1 MAEFSKTFYAPA
13 LGLKRSR
20 GKFLH
25 AAGQPDLPNEGVF
38 GENFRP
44 TRHGSTS
51 MQRRAISRSDA
62 KTIRRCGT
70 MIGDLIYFLSNKDTD
85 AEIGHLKQELRA
97 IQKRGG
103 HEINFRNIVA
113 DDTAPASNGG
123 KVYEE
128 TAALKQ
134 RIREFARLRNRIAI
148 FDGDVLVTCYPARP
162 KDVRRF
168 RRRSFQQR

>member
-1 MAEFSKTFYAPA
+1 MAAFSINFYAPA
-13 LGLKRSR
+13 KGSKRSR
-20 GKFLH
+20 RKFLH
-25 AAGQPDLPNEGVF
+25 EDGRPDLPNEGT
-38 GENFRP
+38 FREKFHP

-70 MIGDLIYFLSNKDTD
+70 MIGDLIYFLSNKVTD
-85 AEIGHLKQELRA
+85 AEIGRLKQELRVL
-97 IQKRGG
+97 QRRGG
-103 HEINFRNIVA
+103 HEINCRDILA
-113 DDTAPASNGG
+113 GESAPAWSDG

-148 FDGDVLVTCYPARP
+148 FNGDVLVTCYTARP
-162 KDVRRF
+162 KDIRRL
-168 RRRSFQQR
+168 RRRSFPQC